1 MKLTFYAGPE
11 LHKYQV
17 DEGPR
22 LGGIQYIYAFPNGY
36 GVSLI
41 KSEFSYGGQA
51 DLWEIAVIEINSVDT
66 LEWNLCYDTPVSDDV
81 IGYLTD
87 DEAREIMKQVFDL

>member
-1 MKLTFYAGPE
+1 MKFTFYAGSE
-11 LHKYQV
+11 LHKYLA
-17 DEGPR
+17 DENVR
-22 LGGIQYIYAFPNGY
+22 LGGVQYIYAFPNGY

-41 KSEFSYGGQA
+41 KNEFSYGGQA
-51 DLWEIAVIEINSVDT
+51 DLWEIGIIKINSVDP
-66 LEWNLCYDTPVSDDV
+66 LEWGLCYDTLVSDDV